1 MRKCLIVGL
10 ILSVPIL
17 MAAQATL
24 QVEFGKVSA
33 SDFSNTSYDL
43 DPDAGA
49 VVLFDKGELDFV
61 TDNKGWFELR
71 LKRHCRIHILKNSG
85 FEAATV
91 GVPLYHR
98 GRMEERINQIEAVTY
113 SLEDG
118 KIIKSVMKEDGI
130 FKVKHNKNWDE
141 TKFTLPNVK
150 EGVIIEFEYQVK
162 SDYFY
167 IINPWMFQGS
177 FPVLWSELTFEIPQF
192 FGFVSSLRGGR
203 NFDYQKTR
211 DKNTSF
217 TLNLAEGVGQS
228 AEWATINCRS
238 SEIIWGMKNVK
249 ALTPEPLISSLD
261 NYRAGIGF
269 QLSEYKDP
277 LTYKKIT
284 SDWQKFNKELLEN
297 DDFGKQI
304 SGSRSVVDDLLTE
317 INVIEEKPLLK
328 AKKIYDYIR
337 DHFQVIPGT
346 GIEFRENLKTV
357 ISSKSG
363 RSNEINLL
371 LVAALRQAK
380 LEADPVIFSTRDNG
394 QANPFYP
401 LVSDY
406 NGVLCRLKL
415 DGKNIML
422 DASVPALGFGKTI
435 PEVRNGYARVIG
447 ASPDA
452 IEISPDSIIEKETM
466 FVKMTTDDENNW
478 LGTLEY
484 KASPTNSHQLRVKHN
499 LDPQKIVSSF
509 TIGLEEDNII
519 STKVDSIKN
528 WDEPMIVSFKF
539 KQYFGEDS
547 FVYVNPFQFAMTR
560 ENVFKSK
567 DRQLPVEYT
576 NLKEENYICSLPV
589 PKGYTLVSMPK
600 NQSFAIDE
608 QNSLTFEIRCSEAA
622 GQISVRSKLKI
633 NKSTFPVDEYP
644 ALKETL
650 DFVVNRHS
658 EQIVFKKL

>member
-337 DHFQVIPGT
+337 DHFQVI
-346 GIEFRENLKTV
+346 REQ
-357 ISSKSG
+357 
-363 RSNEINLL
+363 
-371 LVAALRQAK
+371 ALN
-380 LEADPVIFSTRDNG
+380 S
-394 QANPFYP
+394 
-401 LVSDY
+401 
-406 NGVLCRLKL
+406 
-415 DGKNIML
+415 
-422 DASVPALGFGKTI
+422 
-435 PEVRNGYARVIG
+435 
-447 ASPDA
+447 
-452 IEISPDSIIEKETM
+452 EK
-466 FVKMTTDDENNW
+466 
-478 LGTLEY
+478 
-484 KASPTNSHQLRVKHN
+484 
-499 LDPQKIVSSF
+499 I
-509 TIGLEEDNII
+509 
-519 STKVDSIKN
+519 
-528 WDEPMIVSFKF
+528 
-539 KQYFGEDS
+539 
-547 FVYVNPFQFAMTR
+547 
-560 ENVFKSK
+560 
-567 DRQLPVEYT
+567 
-576 NLKEENYICSLPV
+576 
-589 PKGYTLVSMPK
+589 
-600 NQSFAIDE
+600 
-608 QNSLTFEIRCSEAA
+608 
-622 GQISVRSKLKI
+622 
-633 NKSTFPVDEYP
+633 
-644 ALKETL
+644 
-650 DFVVNRHS
+650 
-658 EQIVFKKL
+658 